1 VTMSRFEKIAA
12 TAIVLACAC
21 SAPALAMPLSGMSNA
36 DNNVLLVAK
45 KKKPTQRQE
54 VDQSVQS
61 GTVPARYRKQV
72 PKQYQQYIPWATK

>member
-1 VTMSRFEKIAA
+1 MTMSSFQKIVA

-21 SAPALAMPLSGMSNA
+21 SAPALAMPLSGASNT
-36 DNNVLLVAK
+36 DNNVVLVAK
-45 KKKPTQRQE
+45 KKKPTQKQE

-61 GTVPARYRKQV
+61 GTVPARYRSKI